1 MHPPQLS
8 PTAHMAAWSRR
19 ATIATAL
26 VAVVAALHF
35 ARSALAPVVVAAL
48 LALMLSTVVDSLVRW
63 RLPRWLASAIVV
75 LTLVVTTASSLNA
88 VWEPARNWLDRAPH
102 MLQTAE
108 HKLRPLTRLVA
119 KVESVS
125 DQAARMASS
134 ATTGSGDPPLKVR
147 DDPPHLVNLTL
158 SWVVTMLAT
167 VFMTYFFLADGP
179 RLLALLSRRPTGNRR
194 RGAVVVALAVRSVLG
209 RYFGALAICSLALG
223 TATTVTMTVLDMPS
237 PVLWGTLVFLLNFIP
252 YAGPTV
258 AFSLLV
264 LVALVSFEGVGPAV
278 AVGGCF
284 LLLTTLEG
292 QLLQPILVGRRIR
305 VSPLAV
311 MLALWFGGWLWGLPG
326 VALAAPMLAVA
337 RATVDVARRNH
348 DMREDDSGSASG
360 VRGTEPCGP
369 NRTDPI

>member
-1 MHPPQLS
+1 MDQTRNR
-8 PTAHMAAWSRR
+8 PTVSMAAWSRR
-19 ATIATAL
+19 ASIATAV
-26 VAVVAALHF
+26 VAVIVLLHF
-35 ARSALAPVVVAAL
+35 ARGALAPVLVAAV
-48 LALMLSTVVDSLVRW
+48 LALMLSTVVDVLVRW

-75 LTLVVTTASSLNA
+75 LTLVVVAGSCLNA

-125 DQAARMASS
+125 DQAARMASP
-134 ATTGSGDPPLKVR
+134 AAPGGGDPPVKVR
-147 DDPPHLVNLTL
+147 PDSPHLVNLTL
-158 SWVVTMLAT
+158 GWVVTLLAT
-167 VFMTYFFLADGP
+167 VFMTYFLLADGP
-179 RLLALLSRRPTGNRR
+179 KLLARLSRWPARNSR
-194 RGAVVVALAVRSVLG
+194 RGAVVMALAVRRVLG
-209 RYFGALAICSLALG
+209 RYFGAFAICSLALG
-223 TATTVTMTVLDMPS
+223 VATTVAMAMLQMPS
-237 PVLWGTLVFLLNFIP
+237 PVLWGTLAFLLNFIP

-264 LVALVSFEGVGPAV
+264 LVALVSFDGLGSAA

-284 LLLTTLEG
+284 LVLTTLEG

-311 MLALWFGGWLWGLPG
+311 LLALWFGGWLWGLPG

-337 RATVDVARRNH
+337 RATLDVARRSH
-348 DMREDDSGSASG
+348 AVQPTDPEFG
-360 VRGTEPCGP
+360 VGFGVLEHCGP
-369 NRTDPI
+369 DQTRAI